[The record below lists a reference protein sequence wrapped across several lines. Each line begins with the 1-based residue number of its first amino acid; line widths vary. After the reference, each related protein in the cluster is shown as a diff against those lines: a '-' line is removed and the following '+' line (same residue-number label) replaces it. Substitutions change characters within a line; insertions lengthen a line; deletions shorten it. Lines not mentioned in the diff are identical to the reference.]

1 MPAYCACAEH
11 SMSAPAPIKDV
22 KKFVQSLRVLI
33 VEDNQYVRNTIRML
47 LTNIGVKQ
55 LYEAA
60 DGMTALDTIRTLSP
74 DLVILDSDIPYLSGP
89 ELVKLVRSPGGCPT
103 PDVPIIMLT
112 GHGER
117 WRVVEALRLGVNEF
131 LVKPVSSKQLLDRM
145 VAIFVKPR
153 PLVQRDGYRGPE
165 PRKELPAPIPKPSER
180 SRLAPR
186 DKSEDLVE

>member
-1 MPAYCACAEH
+1 
-11 SMSAPAPIKDV
+11 MSTPAPVRDV
-22 KKFVQSLRVLI
+22 KTLVQSLRVLI

-55 LYEAA
+55 LYEAP

-74 DLVILDSDIPYLSGP
+74 DLIILDSDIPYLSGP
-89 ELVKLVRSPGGCPT
+89 ELVRLVRSPNGCPT

-145 VAIFVKPR
+145 IAIFAKPR
-153 PLVQRDGYRGPE
+153 PLVQRDDYCGPE
-165 PRKELPAPIPKPSER
+165 PRKELPAPMPKPVAR
-180 SRLAPR
+180 PRPVRR
-186 DKSEDLVE
+186 DKSEDLVD

>member
-1 MPAYCACAEH
+1 
-11 SMSAPAPIKDV
+11 MSAPAPIKDV

-60 DGMTALDTIRTLSP
+60 DGMTALDTIRTVSP

-89 ELVKLVRSPGGCPT
+89 ELVKLVRAPGGCPT

-145 VAIFVKPR
+145 VAIFTKPR
-153 PLVQRDGYRGPE
+153 PLVQRDDYRGPE
-165 PRKELPAPIPKPSER
+165 PRKELPAPIPKPAER
-180 SRLAPR
+180 PRAAPR
-186 DKSEDLVE
+186 DTSEDLVE